1 MNAAI
6 PIAAVLAV
14 RQLFLLLDMVLSQCL
29 EMIYEQECV
38 GGNIYYLTSASVL
51 FVSSLQ

>member
-14 RQLFLLLDMVLSQCL
+14 RHFFFLLNMEQSQYL

-38 GGNIYYLTSASVL
+38 GGN
-51 FVSSLQ
+51 